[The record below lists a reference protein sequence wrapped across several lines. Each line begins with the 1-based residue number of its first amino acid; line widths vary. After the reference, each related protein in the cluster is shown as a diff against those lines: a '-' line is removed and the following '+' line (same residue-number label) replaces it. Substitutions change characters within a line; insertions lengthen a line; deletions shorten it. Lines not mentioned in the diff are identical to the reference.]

1 MQSMSPAVLY
11 SFEQFILPEAENPVI
26 AGFPVR
32 FAPLLHCCGG
42 AVGIPEPF
50 QSMHT
55 QACA

>member
-1 MQSMSPAVLY
+1 MSPAVLY

-42 AVGIPEPF
+42 AVVIAEPF